1 MNISRLRELLKP
13 LPDTFDPVSI
23 DAKLAQELC
32 DECEELVSLVKEAR
46 RLADVEELQAALTKV
61 AVLQERLGVKYLGP
75 QPPRVGLEGS
85 RKNEVIPMDE
95 TDAGQ
100 GVREPRDEGG
110 SAESF
115 LDELASLRERTQAK
129 RRRM

>member
-13 LPDTFDPVSI
+13 LPDTFDPVEI

-46 RLADVEELQAALTKV
+46 RLADIAELQEALAKV
-61 AVLQERLGVKYLGP
+61 SALQLRLGQTTKP
-75 QPPRVGLEGS
+75 QPESRVASVRTEL
-85 RKNEVIPMDE
+85 DE

-100 GVREPRDEGG
+100 GIREPRDEGG
-110 SAESF
+110 SAQSF
-115 LDELASLRERTQAK
+115 VEELASLRERTQEK
-129 RRRM
+129 RRRLS